1 MSNKIIVV
9 DDEQDFLD
17 SIRRGL
23 MIGGFRDVSMISDP
37 RKAMELLEVEQQG
50 FDLALI
56 DVTMPNV
63 SGVELLEFIKT
74 KSPETECLMVT
85 ASNDAK
91 TAVKCLKKGAYDY
104 LIKPITRDDLLASVN
119 RVLEKRKL
127 EQLLEVAKYKTVS
140 REHLDK
146 SFDPILTQSESV
158 LLVLKEAE
166 LHAQSDI
173 PILLTG
179 ESGTGKDL
187 LARAIHYA
195 SHRQQQTFT
204 PVNMAAINSNL
215 FEAEFLGHTKGAF
228 TGANCDRRGYLAQTD
243 GGTLFMDE
251 IGSTPMEFQG
261 KLLRILQEGEYRKLG
276 SSDTKKVNI
285 RFISATNMN
294 LESLMAQGKFR
305 RDFYYRLRGALLH
318 LPPLR
323 ERREDISF
331 LAHHFL
337 KEFAKNPETA
347 ELDDSVIQIL
357 MNYHFPGNVR
367 ELKSTI
373 QFASNLAQNGK
384 VTPKCLPR
392 HLHKISGSGGS
403 KKVRARFSRFQSLDS
418 VIKNHILQTYKDTDK
433 NKMQTAKHLGIGIN
447 TLRRKLKLYGVE

>member
-1 MSNKIIVV
+1 MNHRIIVI

-23 MIGGFRDVSMISDP
+23 LMGGFRNLELVSDSTRAKELFEMESP
-37 RKAMELLEVEQQG
+37 R

-56 DVTMPNV
+56 DVRMPKIN
-63 SGVELLEFIKT
+63 GVELLEYIKSR
-74 KSPETECLMVT
+74 SPETECLMVT

-91 TAVKCLKKGAYDY
+91 TAVNCLKKGAYDY

-119 RVLEKRKL
+119 RVMEKRKL
-127 EQLLEVAKYKTVS
+127 EHLLEVTKHKTLS
-140 REHLDK
+140 REKLHK
-146 SFDPILTQSESV
+146 AFEPILTRSEQV
-158 LLVLKEAE
+158 MLVLKEAE

-195 SHRQQQTFT
+195 SYRDQQTFT

-228 TGANCDRRGYLAQTD
+228 TGAQTDRKGYLEQTD

-251 IGSTPMEFQG
+251 IGSTPLEFQG

-276 SSDTKKVNI
+276 NSDSRKVNI

-294 LESLMAQGKFR
+294 LESLIAQGKFR
-305 RDFYYRLRGALLH
+305 KDFFYRLKGAWLN

-323 ERREDISF
+323 ERKEDISF

-337 KEFAKNPETA
+337 KEFARSPKSADFDKNVLP
-347 ELDDSVIQIL
+347 IL
-357 MNYHFPGNVR
+357 FNYHFPGNIR
-367 ELKSTI
+367 ELKSII
-373 QFASNLAQNGK
+373 QFASNLAQDGII
-384 VTPKCLPR
+384 TPKCLPK
-392 HLHKISGSGGS
+392 HLRNTSPQPQRKS
-403 KKVRARFSRFQSLDS
+403 KPRQEGMLPLET
-418 VIKNHILQTYKDTDK
+418 VIKNHILRTYKETGN
-433 NKMQTAKHLGIGIN
+433 NKMQAAKHLEIGIN
-447 TLRRKLKLYGVE
+447 TLRRKLRLYGVE

>member
-1 MSNKIIVV
+1 MKSKIIVI

-17 SIRRGL
+17 SIKRGL
-23 MIGGFRDVSMISDP
+23 MIGGYRDVVLFNNPSQAVEM
-37 RKAMELLEVEQQG
+37 LETEKPE

-56 DVTMPNV
+56 DITMPKVN
-63 SGVELLEFIKT
+63 GVEVLEFIKSH
-74 KSPETECLMVT
+74 SPSTECLMVT

-91 TAVKCLKKGAYDY
+91 TAVNCLKKGAYDY

-127 EQLLEVAKYKTVS
+127 EHLLEVAKHKTIS
-140 REHLDK
+140 RENLHK
-146 SFDPILTQSESV
+146 AFNPILTQSEAV

-173 PILLTG
+173 PVLLTG

-195 SHRQQQTFT
+195 SHRYQKTFT

-228 TGANCDRRGYLAQTD
+228 TGANCDRKGYLSQTD
-243 GGTLFMDE
+243 EGTLFMDE
-251 IGSTPMEFQG
+251 IGSTPLEFQG

-276 SSDTKKVNI
+276 SSDSKQVNI

-294 LESLMAQGKFR
+294 LDALIAQGKFR
-305 RDFYYRLRGALLH
+305 KDFFFRLKGASLH

-323 ERREDISF
+323 DRKEDISF
-331 LAHHFL
+331 LAQYFL
-337 KEFAKNPETA
+337 KEFAKTPEKVKFNK
-347 ELDDSVIQIL
+347 EVIPVL
-357 MNYHFPGNVR
+357 MNYHFPGNIR
-367 ELKSTI
+367 ELKSII
-373 QFASNLAQNGK
+373 QFATNLAQNNE
-384 VTPKCLPR
+384 VTIQCLPK
-392 HLHKISGSGGS
+392 HLHKISKNTPGN
-403 KKVRARFSRFQSLDS
+403 KATTRFSRFQSLES
-418 VIKNHILQTYKDTDK
+418 IIKNHILHTYKETGS
-433 NKMQTAKHLGIGIN
+433 NKMQAARHLGIGIN
-447 TLRRKLKLYGVE
+447 TLRRKLRSYGVD